1 MYLIGEGIDYHK
13 LIPCKSGQI
22 ILGGIKI
29 PAQYKAVAHSDGDL
43 VYHAISNAILGAL
56 QLGDIG
62 DYFSD
67 KNKKN
72 KNLNSQAIIDYAL
85 HQLKNKKI
93 KNIDL
98 TIICDKIYLSK
109 HKAQIRNN
117 LIKVTK
123 CKLINV
129 KATRFEENKN
139 LIACKVA
146 LLIGSK

>member
-13 LIPCKSGQI
+13 LITKKGNKI

-29 PAQYKAVAHSDGDL
+29 PTNYKIVAHSDGDV
-43 VYHAISNAILGAL
+43 VYHALSNAILGAL

-85 HQLKNKKI
+85 AQLKNKI
-93 KNIDL
+93 VKNIDL
-98 TIICDKIYLSK
+98 TIICDKIILSK
-109 HKAQIRNN
+109 YKKDIRNN
-117 LIKVTK
+117 VIKITK
-123 CKLINV
+123 CKNINV

-139 LIACKVA
+139 LIACKVV
-146 LLIGSK
+146 LLIKEK

>member
-1 MYLIGEGIDYHK
+1 YLIGEVIDYHK
-13 LIPCKSGQI
+13 LIPKKNNYI
-22 ILGGIKI
+22 ILGGVKI
-29 PAQYKAVAHSDGDL
+29 PSNYQVVAQSDGDC

-72 KNLNSQAIIDYAL
+72 KNLNSRVIIDYTLA
-85 HQLKNKKI
+85 QLKNKKL

-98 TIICDKIYLSK
+98 TIICDKILLTNY
-109 HKAQIRNN
+109 KAKIRNN
-117 LIKVTK
+117 LIKITK
-123 CKLINV
+123 CKNINV

-146 LLIGSK
+146 LLVEGK